1 MRGSSMSP
9 GRSAAEPPRHGLPP
23 RHFDLVAGGGGGHAV
38 IAHLWDS
45 ERSHRLVLFGLL
57 TAKAGERPDA
67 KGPLSGIVEAWDLL
81 VASERQ
87 SGAIADGILLLP
99 ETGRWLRHCL
109 QRLQAPGHGRKPG
122 EPPLWMDVGH
132 LHLLAAVA
140 AIRTGLSFRLRVPA
154 WHGRV
159 WLPTLGCAVLPG
171 SSTAW
176 QVAEVSFA
184 DRTLTVALVGPAG
197 NDHDPV
203 RIEQPLSKP
212 SAHWR
217 VPQVLPLDLA
227 DGPRDVVLHDMGPY
241 RVQGDAWDRPDPPPA
256 PGWEEATRRWTELI
270 ERAWPLLARV
280 DPGGAEDVSACL
292 RSIEPLPPAR
302 PFRWHSATME
312 DGMGG
317 MAASQPTGA
326 EPAAAAQFAAVLT
339 HEAQHSKLS
348 ALLHMYSLH
357 TADVTHRFYV
367 PWRDDPRP
375 LRGVLHGIYAF
386 TGVARF
392 WRGHLLNGCGHEEEG
407 LAAFEFA
414 LRRRQLMFVLPG
426 LVHDSCLTALGRRLV
441 ERLLETIREWQ
452 DDPVRADSLGWAEL
466 AVDDHSLSWRAHHMV
481 PDPDLV
487 GDLVQEWGDGT
498 ALTAAPEQAWRYPT
512 PRLVA
517 DPMARHL
524 DARAVLMRMRLVSA
538 TAAQVQATD
547 ALGDLVAGA
556 RPADLHLLDG
566 RPQRAGAL
574 YTAEIRAHGDAGPAP
589 GTVWAGLAC
598 TLRGQQEHAWAV
610 RALEACPELVRHVY
624 ASIKLKS
631 ASTPDPVTVADW
643 LGRTVA
649 VP

>member
-1 MRGSSMSP
+1 M
-9 GRSAAEPPRHGLPP
+9 AA
-23 RHFDLVAGGGGGHAV
+23 A
-38 IAHLWDS
+38 S
-45 ERSHRLVLFGLL
+45 EL
-57 TAKAGERPDA
+57 PDA
-67 KGPLSGIVEAWDLL
+67 MGPLSDTAEAWDLL

-87 SGAIADGILLLP
+87 SGAIADDILLLP

-122 EPPLWMDVGH
+122 EPPLWVDVGH

-140 AIRTGLSFRLRVPA
+140 AVRTGLPFRLRVPA

-159 WLPTLGCAVLPG
+159 WLPTLGCAVLPC
-171 SSTAW
+171 SSAAW
-176 QVAEVSFA
+176 EVADVSFA
-184 DRTLTVALVGPAG
+184 GRTLTVALGGTAG
-197 NDHDPV
+197 DDHDPV

-241 RVQGDAWDRPDPPPA
+241 RMQGDAWGRLDPSPA
-256 PGWEEATRRWTELI
+256 PGWEEAARHWTELM
-270 ERAWPLLARV
+270 EDAWPLLARV
-280 DPGGAEDVSACL
+280 DPSGAEDVSACL

-357 TADVTHRFYV
+357 AADVTHRFYV

-392 WRGHLLNGCGHEEEG
+392 WRGHLLNGCAYDEEG

-414 LRRRQLMFVLPG
+414 LRRRQLLVVLPG
-426 LVHDSCLTALGRRLV
+426 LLQEPELTALGCRLV
-441 ERLLETIREWQ
+441 ERLLETVQEWQ
-452 DDPVRADSLGWAEL
+452 DEPVRADSLGWAEL

-487 GDLVQEWGDGT
+487 ADLVQEWGDGT
-498 ALTAAPEQAWRYPT
+498 AHAATPEQAWRYPA
-512 PRLVA
+512 PRLVP
-517 DPMARHL
+517 DPAARHL
-524 DARAVLMRMRLVSA
+524 DARAVLMRMRLVPA
-538 TAAQVQATD
+538 TAAQVMATD
-547 ALGDLVAGA
+547 TLGDLVVGA
-556 RPADLHLLDG
+556 RPADVHLLDG
-566 RPQRAGAL
+566 RLQAAEAL
-574 YTAEIRAHGDAGPAP
+574 YTAEIRAHSDAGPAP
-589 GTVWAGLAC
+589 GAVWSGLARA
-598 TLRGQQEHAWAV
+598 LHGQQEHAWAV
-610 RALEACPELVRHVY
+610 RALGACPELVRHVY

-631 ASTPDPVTVADW
+631 ASAPDPVTMADW